1 MLKWATGA
9 VVLWMGLQIFET
21 RCVGL
26 MPILYSHS
34 DKTKMIATSPLKIFG
49 AVLHFLYH
57 TRSQDAAQLH

>member
-9 VVLWMGLQIFET
+9 VVLWMGLQVFET

-34 DKTKMIATSPLKIFG
+34 DKTKMIATSPLKIFFPPYLQYVP
-49 AVLHFLYH
+49 ALPCEI
-57 TRSQDAAQLH
+57 